1 MKNLKQDFI
10 SLEKREYKWKLGT
23 AIASSLSGFI
33 VGIIIT
39 VIIFLS
45 FFDLAWKGDYFVF

>member
-45 FFDLAWKGDYFVF
+45 FFDLTWKWDHFVF